1 MKLGELCQNAGI
13 SCPEQLVSVEISCVT
28 SDSRQVS
35 EGCLF
40 VCIRGSHYDG
50 HSFLRRALCAGAAAI
65 VAEEGAQRLD
75 GDIAARVIT
84 VPKTRQSLACLL
96 DAWYGS
102 PSKKM
107 KFIAVTGTNGKTSVT
122 CVLKKIFES
131 ALYRCGLIGTV
142 SCMSGDR
149 KLTARNRDALANM
162 TTPDPE
168 QLYEMLGSMMEDG
181 VEYVFIEATSHALAL
196 DKLAPLRF
204 EAGIFTNLT
213 PEHLDF
219 HGSMEAYLAAKQKL
233 FASCRLAVINMDS
246 GYYNE
251 IAAACAG
258 RIISCSAEGRGAD
271 YRATGIDDGGMMG
284 ISYTLCAVR
293 AVMRIKSQIP
303 GRFSVMNT
311 LEAAACAAELG
322 VRPAVISG
330 AIAAVSGI
338 DGRLERVRL
347 GHGADFSVFID
358 YAHTPDALENLLTTV
373 RGFCH
378 RGQHIV
384 VLFGCGGDRDRG
396 KRPIMG
402 EIATR
407 LADRVVITSD
417 NSRSEDPGAIIEDI
431 LTGVVGRSNYTVIPD
446 RREAIMTTVCGA
458 LAGDIIILAG
468 KGHEAYEINREGR
481 TPFCERRIVAEA
493 MEKRFG

>member
-1 MKLGELCQNAGI
+1 
-13 SCPEQLVSVEISCVT
+13 
-28 SDSRQVS
+28 
-35 EGCLF
+35 
-40 VCIRGSHYDG
+40 
-50 HSFLRRALCAGAAAI
+50 
-65 VAEEGAQRLD
+65 
-75 GDIAARVIT
+75 
-84 VPKTRQSLACLL
+84 
-96 DAWYGS
+96 
-102 PSKKM
+102 
-107 KFIAVTGTNGKTSVT
+107 
-122 CVLKKIFES
+122 
-131 ALYRCGLIGTV
+131 
-142 SCMSGDR
+142 
-149 KLTARNRDALANM
+149 
-162 TTPDPE
+162 
-168 QLYEMLGSMMEDG
+168 
-181 VEYVFIEATSHALAL
+181 
-196 DKLAPLRF
+196 
-204 EAGIFTNLT
+204 
-213 PEHLDF
+213 
-219 HGSMEAYLAAKQKL
+219 
-233 FASCRLAVINMDS
+233 
-246 GYYNE
+246 
-251 IAAACAG
+251 
-258 RIISCSAEGRGAD
+258 
-271 YRATGIDDGGMMG
+271 
-284 ISYTLCAVR
+284 
-293 AVMRIKSQIP
+293 
-303 GRFSVMNT
+303 MNT

>member
-168 QLYEMLGSMMEDG
+168 
-181 VEYVFIEATSHALAL
+181 
-196 DKLAPLRF
+196 
-204 EAGIFTNLT
+204 
-213 PEHLDF
+213 
-219 HGSMEAYLAAKQKL
+219 
-233 FASCRLAVINMDS
+233 
-246 GYYNE
+246 
-251 IAAACAG
+251 
-258 RIISCSAEGRGAD
+258 
-271 YRATGIDDGGMMG
+271 
-284 ISYTLCAVR
+284 
-293 AVMRIKSQIP
+293 
-303 GRFSVMNT
+303 
-311 LEAAACAAELG
+311 
-322 VRPAVISG
+322 
-330 AIAAVSGI
+330 
-338 DGRLERVRL
+338 
-347 GHGADFSVFID
+347 
-358 YAHTPDALENLLTTV
+358 
-373 RGFCH
+373 
-378 RGQHIV
+378 
-384 VLFGCGGDRDRG
+384 
-396 KRPIMG
+396 
-402 EIATR
+402 
-407 LADRVVITSD
+407 
-417 NSRSEDPGAIIEDI
+417 
-431 LTGVVGRSNYTVIPD
+431 
-446 RREAIMTTVCGA
+446 
-458 LAGDIIILAG
+458 
-468 KGHEAYEINREGR
+468 
-481 TPFCERRIVAEA
+481 
-493 MEKRFG
+493 